1 MPGRQPDA
9 IAELKAALQID
20 PNFAEAHNNLGRA
33 LSQTSGRMPE
43 AIAEY
48 QAALQ
53 IKPDYA
59 QARANLETACTQHP
73 DLCPKRP

>member
-1 MPGRQPDA
+1 
-9 IAELKAALQID
+9 AEFQAALRSE

-33 LSQTSGRMPE
+33 LSQIPGRLPE

-48 QAALQ
+48 RAALR

-59 QARANLETACTQHP
+59 QARANLEAACAQNSSY
-73 DLCPKRP
+73 CPKQP